1 LGISITGEG
10 VARRAARKEMCT
22 ADSHF
27 AVNPVN
33 GKTLQQSKD
42 VASFQLVKN
51 CSLPDDSEIKV
62 SKQNTS
68 TLLFTEIVH
77 ISKDDVQISEDGQT
91 FTNQSRQSRIRF
103 DYSLMALKILN
114 VTVSDAACYCW
125 NITGLG
131 VSLCV
136 PFTVGQDHK
145 LMH

>member
-27 AVNPVN
+27 AMNLMN
-33 GKTLQQSKD
+33 GKTLKSTK
-42 VASFQLVKN
+42 VAYLQLVKN
-51 CSLPDDSEIKV
+51 CSLPDLEIKV
-62 SKQNTS
+62 FKKNTS
-68 TLLFTEIVH
+68 TSSFTEIIR
-77 ISKDDVQISEDGQT
+77 ISKDGVQISEDGQT
-91 FTNQSRQSRIRF
+91 FTNESRWSRIRF
-103 DYSLMALKILN
+103 DYNLTALIILK

>member
-1 LGISITGEG
+1 MGISITGEG
-10 VARRAARKEMCT
+10 VAHRAAREEMCT

-27 AVNPVN
+27 AMNLAN
-33 GKTLQQSKD
+33 GETLQSKD

-51 CSLPDDSEIKV
+51 CSLPDLKIKV

-68 TLLFTEIVH
+68 TSLFTEIVH
-77 ISKDDVQISEDGQT
+77 ISKDGVQISEDGQT

-136 PFTVGQDHK
+136 PLTVGQDHK